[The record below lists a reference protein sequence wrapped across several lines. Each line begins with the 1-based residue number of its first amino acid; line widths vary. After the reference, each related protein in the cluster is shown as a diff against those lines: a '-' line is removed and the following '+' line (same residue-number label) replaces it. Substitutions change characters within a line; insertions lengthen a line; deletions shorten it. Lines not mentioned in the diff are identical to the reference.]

1 MIWYRCEQED
11 IVVKS
16 SVCPHC
22 GGRAYPQKSEIY
34 WCTCCQVP
42 TYEKIC
48 PVCGQ
53 NGKKIATDVR
63 PVFPQER
70 LLLEVILE
78 QQKGCREI
86 DLEGKAIWNGTGN
99 YYYAD
104 GIRQDVKIKEL
115 VELDIEKVRTR
126 YEEKCR
132 EKLAVYEQIFQEECE
147 RFVAANESHLQQIEF
162 DAFSYIKSLEDKYS
176 VNDMMISFSG
186 GKDSTV
192 VADLVTR
199 ALGDGSRKILHIFGD
214 TTLEFPMTY
223 AYVKRYKEN
232 HRQTPVLS
240 SRNKDK
246 DFFELCE
253 QIGPP
258 SRVMRW
264 CCTIFKTGAI
274 TRKIEKVVGKKS
286 HIVTFYGIR
295 RSESA
300 SRRKYERE
308 SQSPKITKQ
317 TVVSP
322 IIDWYDFDVW

>member
-53 NGKKIATDVR
+53 NGKKIATDGR

-70 LLLEVILE
+70 VLLEVILE

-147 RFVAANESHLQQIEF
+147 RFVAANESH
-162 DAFSYIKSLEDKYS
+162 
-176 VNDMMISFSG
+176 
-186 GKDSTV
+186 
-192 VADLVTR
+192 
-199 ALGDGSRKILHIFGD
+199 
-214 TTLEFPMTY
+214 
-223 AYVKRYKEN
+223 
-232 HRQTPVLS
+232 
-240 SRNKDK
+240 
-246 DFFELCE
+246 
-253 QIGPP
+253 
-258 SRVMRW
+258 
-264 CCTIFKTGAI
+264 
-274 TRKIEKVVGKKS
+274 
-286 HIVTFYGIR
+286 
-295 RSESA
+295 
-300 SRRKYERE
+300 
-308 SQSPKITKQ
+308 
-317 TVVSP
+317 
-322 IIDWYDFDVW
+322 